1 MVGLAFDHAAQDE
14 DLAVGSVIT
23 AIVMALMTT

>member
-1 MVGLAFDHAAQDE
+1 MVGLALGHSPKDH
-14 DLAVGSVIT
+14 DLALGSVIT